1 MLQSKNKKFTLGIL
15 GGGQLAKMTML
26 EGYRLGLDIAIIE
39 NGDNSPAGNL
49 TKYEFASKIEINEK
63 LDDFIQ
69 VSDIITLENEFI
81 NPDILRYIEEKKEVY
96 PSSKTISLIQDK
108 FIQKTTFENAKIKV
122 AKFKQIN
129 NLEDLKEFGVLY
141 GYPFVLKTRT
151 LGYDG
156 YGNYTAKNYED
167 AILGFE
173 KFQNKN
179 AEVYA
184 EEFVRF
190 EKELAVMVARNKNGE
205 VRTYPVVETLQ
216 QNHICKEVY
225 APATISEKSIKLA
238 QELSV
243 KCVEV
248 IDGIGVFGIESFLL
262 PDGQVLINE
271 IAPRPHNSGHYSIE
285 ACVTSQY
292 ENCIRAV
299 LNLPLGNTD
308 LKVNSACMINILG
321 EVNGSGI
328 PTNIKEVLK
337 YDRAKFHLY
346 GKESSRIGRKMGHI
360 TVTGEDLKEVIDYAR
375 NASNILKWE

>member
-1 MLQSKNKKFTLGIL
+1 MLRSINKKYTLGIL

-26 EGYRLGLDIAIIE
+26 EAYRLGLDIAIIE
-39 NGDNSPAGNL
+39 NGENSPAGNL
-49 TKYEFASKIEINEK
+49 TKYEFASKIEINK
-63 LDDFIQ
+63 QLDDFIQ
-69 VSDIITLENEFI
+69 ISDIITLENEFI
-81 NPDILRYIEEKKEVY
+81 NPNILRYIEEKKEVY

-108 FIQKTTFENAKIKV
+108 FVQKTTFANANIKV
-122 AKFKQIN
+122 ANFKDIN
-129 NLEDLKEFGVLY
+129 NLEDLKNFGLNF

-167 AILGFE
+167 SVLGYE
-173 KFQNKN
+173 KFKN
-179 AEVYA
+179 RDAEVYA
-184 EEFVRF
+184 EEFVKF

-205 VRTYPVVETLQ
+205 ITSYPVVETFQ

-225 APATISEKSIKLA
+225 APAAISEKSMKLA
-238 QELSV
+238 QELSI

-262 PDGQVLINE
+262 PNGEVLINE
-271 IAPRPHNSGHYSIE
+271 IAPRPHNSGHYTIE

-299 LNLPLGNTD
+299 LNLPLGNTE

-321 EVNGSGI
+321 EVNGNGVPS
-328 PTNIKEVLK
+328 NINEVLK
-337 YDRAKFHLY
+337 FDRAKFHLY
-346 GKESSRIGRKMGHI
+346 GKESSRVGRKMGHI
-360 TVTGEDLKEVIDYAR
+360 TVTGEDLNEVIEYAR

>member
-1 MLQSKNKKFTLGIL
+1 MLRSTNKKFTLGIL

-26 EGYRLGLDIAIIE
+26 EAYRLGLDIAIIE

-49 TKYEFASKIEINEK
+49 TKFEFAAKIEINKE
-63 LDDFIQ
+63 LDNFIQ
-69 VSDIITLENEFI
+69 ISDIITLENEFI
-81 NPDILRYIEEKKEVY
+81 NPEILRYIEKTKEVY

-108 FIQKTTFENAKIKV
+108 FIQKSTFANANIKV
-122 AKFKQIN
+122 ANFKDIN
-129 NLEDLKEFGVLY
+129 NLEDLKNFGTDY

-167 AILGFE
+167 SVVGFE
-173 KFQNKN
+173 KFINKG

-184 EEFVRF
+184 EEFVKF

-205 VRTYPVVETLQ
+205 ITTYPVVETFQ

-225 APATISEKSIKLA
+225 APASISEKSMKLA
-238 QELSV
+238 QELSI

-248 IDGIGVFGIESFLL
+248 IDGVGVFGIESFLL
-262 PDGQVLINE
+262 PNGEVLINE
-271 IAPRPHNSGHYSIE
+271 IAPRPHNSGHYTIE

-299 LNLPLGNTD
+299 LNLPLGSTE

-321 EVNGSGI
+321 EINGNGV
-328 PTNIKEVLK
+328 PTNTNELLK
-337 YDRAKFHLY
+337 FNRAKFHLY
-346 GKESSRIGRKMGHI
+346 GKETSRIGRKMGHI
-360 TVTGEDLKEVIDYAR
+360 TVTGDDINEVTNYAR
-375 NASNILKWE
+375 NASNSLKWD